1 MNIYSL
7 DQIVNVARTH
17 SVIYQKLYAAVPMQH
32 TYSLAQLPIL
42 TNEQLMT
49 FVHDEQP
56 DFVFA
61 NGNTHGLIF
70 ESSAST
76 GKAKVTLFGRDEWD
90 THTRLLA
97 SQHWKN
103 GLLKENDRLTNLCAS
118 AYLSYR
124 IVHSVVERFP
134 GKISEVPLGCDY
146 DYEYIH
152 GVITKYHSNV
162 LAGVNS
168 TFLGL
173 AHHMNSTGQVNLEV
187 ERLLG
192 GGELLYGA
200 QLEVIRRAFPN
211 AEILSFMFGTTETGA
226 LGYSEP
232 GDALNEFSIFE
243 GACIVEVVDELTG
256 LPIEEAGTV
265 GKCVATSL
273 TRIAAPAI
281 RIDTG
286 DYACWSEDVPGKRK
300 LRVIGRKFPF
310 PHQYQGACFTETDVF
325 ELIRYLEGK
334 APVTRLQLH
343 IHDHHLEVIVSLLDE
358 HSMTSSDL
366 THLVRDGLVAQVPAL
381 APHAHAIIC
390 RLEDFSYFSEATRR
404 KGRLIVDKRQH

>member
-7 DQIVNVARTH
+7 SQVVNIARTH
-17 SVIYQKLYAAVPMQH
+17 SVIYQKLYARLEPRSS
-32 TYSLAQLPIL
+32 YKILDLPIL
-42 TNEQLMT
+42 TNEELME
-49 FVHDEQP
+49 FVHDEEP

-61 NGNTHGLIF
+61 KGNTHGLIF

-97 SQHWKN
+97 SQHWKS

-134 GKISEVPLGCDY
+134 GRISEIPLGCDY
-146 DYEYIH
+146 DYGYIYS
-152 GVITKYHSNV
+152 VITKYHSNV

-173 AHHMNSTGQVNLEV
+173 AYHMANHGLVNYEV

-200 QLEVIRRAFPN
+200 QIEVIRRAFPN
-211 AEILSFMFGTTETGA
+211 AEIVSFMFGTTETGA

-232 GDALNEFSIFE
+232 GDAPNEFSIFE
-243 GACIVEVVDELTG
+243 GACIVEVLDELTG
-256 LPIEEAGTV
+256 QPIQTSDKV

-286 DYACWSEDVPGKRK
+286 DYACWIEPSPGKRK

-310 PHQYQGACFTETDVF
+310 AHRFEDVGFNETDVS
-325 ELIRYLEGK
+325 EVIRALDDK
-334 APVTRLQLH
+334 APITRLQLQ
-343 IHDHHLEVIVSLLDE
+343 IHDARLEVIVSLLEGHQLTPD
-358 HSMTSSDL
+358 DL
-366 THLVRDGLVAQVPAL
+366 SVLVLNSLLKQVPAL
-381 APHAHAIIC
+381 TPYSSRIDC
-390 RLEDFSYFSEATRR
+390 RLEDFAYFSEATRR
-404 KGRLIVDKRQH
+404 KGRLVVDKRTS

>member
-7 DQIVNVARTH
+7 DQIINIARTH
-17 SVIYQKLYAAVPMQH
+17 SVIYQKLYAQLKPQAS
-32 TYSLAQLPIL
+32 YELNQLPVL
-42 TNEQLMT
+42 TNEQLMD
-49 FVHDEQP
+49 FVHDEEP

-134 GKISEVPLGCDY
+134 GRISEVPLGCDY
-146 DYEYIH
+146 DYDYIY
-152 GVITKYHSNV
+152 GVISKYHSNV

-173 AHHMNSTGQVNLEV
+173 SHHMTSRGLVNHEV

-200 QLEVIRRAFPN
+200 QREVISRAFPN
-211 AEILSFMFGTTETGA
+211 AEIVSFMFGTTETGA

-232 GDALNEFSIFE
+232 GDALNEFSVFE
-243 GACIVEVVDELTG
+243 SACIVEVINEVTG
-256 LPIEEAGTV
+256 LPIETPGQV

-286 DYACWSEDVPGKRK
+286 DYACWVEKSQGKRK

-310 PHQYQGACFTETDVF
+310 AHHFQNVQFNETDVF
-325 ELIRYLEGK
+325 ELIRYLDDK
-334 APVTRLQLH
+334 APVTRLQLQ
-343 IHDHHLEVIVSLLDE
+343 IHDTRLEVIVSLLEGHQITREDL
-358 HSMTSSDL
+358 SSFIRSGMLAQIPEL
-366 THLVRDGLVAQVPAL
+366 TPHAQV
-381 APHAHAIIC
+381 IDC
-390 RLEDFSYFSEATRR
+390 RLEDFAYFSEATRR
-404 KGRLIVDKRQH
+404 KGRLIVDRRPS

>member
-7 DQIVNVARTH
+7 DQVVNIARTH
-17 SVIYQKLYAAVPMQH
+17 SVIYQKLYA
-32 TYSLAQLPIL
+32 QLKPQASYELKHLPVL
-42 TNEQLMT
+42 TNEQLME
-49 FVHDEQP
+49 FVHDEEP

-146 DYEYIH
+146 DYGYIY

-173 AHHMNSTGQVNLEV
+173 AYHMTSRGLVNHEV

-192 GGELLYGA
+192 GGELMYGA

-211 AEILSFMFGTTETGA
+211 AEIVSFMFGTTETGA

-232 GDALNEFSIFE
+232 GDALNEFSVFE
-243 GACIVEVVDELTG
+243 GACIVELIDEVTG
-256 LPIEEAGTV
+256 LPIEAPGQV

-286 DYACWSEDVPGKRK
+286 DYACWVEKTPGKRK
-300 LRVIGRKFPF
+300 LRV
-310 PHQYQGACFTETDVF
+310 
-325 ELIRYLEGK
+325 
-334 APVTRLQLH
+334 
-343 IHDHHLEVIVSLLDE
+343 
-358 HSMTSSDL
+358 
-366 THLVRDGLVAQVPAL
+366 
-381 APHAHAIIC
+381 
-390 RLEDFSYFSEATRR
+390 
-404 KGRLIVDKRQH
+404 

>member
-7 DQIVNVARTH
+7 DQVVNIARTH
-17 SVIYQKLYAAVPMQH
+17 SVIYQKLYAHLEPQAS
-32 TYSLAQLPIL
+32 YSLVQLPIL
-42 TNEQLMT
+42 TNEQLME

-146 DYEYIH
+146 DYDYIYN
-152 GVITKYHSNV
+152 VVTKYHSNV

-173 AHHMNSTGQVNLEV
+173 AHHMTSRGLVNHEV

-200 QLEVIRRAFPN
+200 QIEVIRRAFPN
-211 AEILSFMFGTTETGA
+211 ADIVSFMFGTTETGV

-232 GDALNEFSIFE
+232 GDALNDFSIFE
-243 GACIVEVVDELTG
+243 GACIVEVIDEQTG
-256 LPIEEAGTV
+256 QPIEEPGRI

-286 DYACWSEDVPGKRK
+286 DYACWIENLSGKRK
-300 LRVIGRKFPF
+300 LRVTGRKFPF
-310 PHQYQGACFTETDVF
+310 PHHFHEVRFNETDVF
-325 ELIRYLEGK
+325 ELIRYLDGK
-334 APVTRLQLH
+334 APVTRLQLQ
-343 IHDHHLEVIVSLLDE
+343 IYDTRLEVIVTLLE
-358 HSMTSSDL
+358 GHQIRAADL
-366 THLVRDGLVAQVPAL
+366 STIVLKGLLAQVPAL
-381 APHAHAIIC
+381 DRHARSISC

-404 KGRLIVDKRQH
+404 KGRLIVDRRET

>member
-7 DQIVNVARTH
+7 DQVVNIARTH
-17 SVIYQKLYAAVPMQH
+17 SVIYQKLYA
-32 TYSLAQLPIL
+32 QLKPQASYELKHLPVL
-42 TNEQLMT
+42 TNEQLME
-49 FVHDEQP
+49 FVHEEEP

-146 DYEYIH
+146 DYGYIY
-152 GVITKYHSNV
+152 GVITKYRSNV

-173 AHHMNSTGQVNLEV
+173 AHHMTSRGLVNHEV

-211 AEILSFMFGTTETGA
+211 AEIVSFMFGTTETGA

-232 GDALNEFSIFE
+232 GDALNEFSVLE
-243 GACIVEVVDELTG
+243 GACIVELIDEVTG
-256 LPIEEAGTV
+256 LRIEAPGQV

-286 DYACWSEDVPGKRK
+286 DYACWVEKTPGKRK

-310 PHQYQGACFTETDVF
+310 AHEFQGVQFNETDVF
-325 ELIRYLEGK
+325 ELIRYLDDK
-334 APVTRLQLH
+334 APVTRLQLQ
-343 IHDHHLEVIVSLLDE
+343 IHDDRLEVIVSLLDG
-358 HSMTSSDL
+358 HQITRDDLSSIIL
-366 THLVRDGLVAQVPAL
+366 NSLLVQLPEFAAHAQVI
-381 APHAHAIIC
+381 HC
-390 RLEDFSYFSEATRR
+390 RLKDFAYFSEATRR
-404 KGRLIVDKRQH
+404 KGRLIFDRRSS